1 MRRLIMT
8 VAILFLC
15 VLLAAPAA
23 LAQGGEKE
31 QQGERRAGQ
40 WLEQRGEK
48 LQQRIELI
56 ITRFE
61 NNKERHIKAYNEA
74 KEKVERF
81 LEAAEAKGYDVTKL
95 AQDLSTWDAMIVKF
109 AQDYAAFIA
118 KLKEISEL
126 AVGRSEGQFRAELK
140 EARRLLRQ
148 VQQDALDIRLYY
160 QQTIRAD
167 IQALKGQIPS
177 AT

>member
-1 MRRLIMT
+1 MRGIVPT
-8 VAILFLC
+8 
-15 VLLAAPAA
+15 A
-23 LAQGGEKE
+23 LALILCLTVSPLAMAQGQQE
-31 QQGERRAGQ
+31 QQGEGRAGQ
-40 WLEQRGEK
+40 WLEERGER

-61 NNKERHIKAYNEA
+61 NNKERHVKAYEEA

-81 LEAAEAKGYDVTKL
+81 LEEAEAEGYDVAKL

-109 AQDYAAFIA
+109 AQDYAAFID
-118 KLKEISEL
+118 KLKEVSEL
-126 AVGRSEGQFRAELK
+126 ALGQSEGRFISGLK

-148 VQQDALDIRLYY
+148 VERDALDIRLYY

-167 IQALKGQIPS
+167 IQALKEQVPPK
-177 AT
+177 T

>member
-1 MRRLIMT
+1 MRGIVT
-8 VAILFLC
+8 S
-15 VLLAAPAA
+15 A
-23 LAQGGEKE
+23 LALILCLAVSPVAMAQGQQE
-31 QQGERRAGQ
+31 QQGEGRAGQ
-40 WLEQRGEK
+40 WLEQRGEMI
-48 LQQRIELI
+48 QQRIELI

-61 NNKERHIKAYNEA
+61 NNKERHVKAYNEA

-95 AQDLSTWDAMIVKF
+95 AQDLSTWDAMIIKF

-118 KLKEISEL
+118 ELKEVSEL
-126 AVGRSEGQFRAELK
+126 AVGQSEGQFRAGLK
-140 EARRLLRQ
+140 EARQLLRQ

-167 IQALKGQIPS
+167 IQALKEQVPS